1 VTTVVRVTDEDTRAD
16 LAETIGILNAE
27 AMRLSRQGFTV
38 TRGAEYARAHERID
52 AVLDEL
58 LARGK

>member
-1 VTTVVRVTDEDTRAD
+1 MTTVVRVTDEDTRAD

-38 TRGAEYARAHERID
+38 TRGAEYARAHARID
-52 AVLDEL
+52 AVLTDWER
-58 LARGK
+58 AER